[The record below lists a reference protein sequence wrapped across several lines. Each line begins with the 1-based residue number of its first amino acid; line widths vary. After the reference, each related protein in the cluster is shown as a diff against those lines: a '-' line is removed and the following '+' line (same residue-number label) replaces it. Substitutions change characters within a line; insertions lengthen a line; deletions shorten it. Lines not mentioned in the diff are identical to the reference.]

1 MKTINS
7 ILCAG
12 VLTIFFNNLSYGQPA
27 ELDLLWE
34 KEVDVKTMKFTPDG
48 SVLITGGRNT
58 EINCY
63 PYTCG
68 QIKVWDVADSTL
80 LHTFSGYQ
88 FGLPNDIDI
97 SFDGEKIISGNG
109 SVYCS
114 AFTGCSRDRAGQF
127 ELSITGSQNY
137 SNTNPDG
144 IIYSIAFSP
153 DQSII
158 AAGTGYNNSGH
169 INIYD
174 SQYNLLRTL
183 PGHSGNTSSLLFTP
197 DGQYLI
203 SGGADGSI
211 RVWNYI
217 DGTFIQYLQHGTY
230 LNGGSSIQLS
240 ISPDGQYLA
249 STGDGYNLTIK
260 IWKTSDWSVVHTFE
274 VGDPYGSNS
283 STEFTPNGIYLGV
296 RVSYISNQDHI
307 RFYKVET
314 GELVREYI
322 DSTSTASNQNSIRAL
337 TFSPTANNNF
347 AYSIGFGNS
356 AKLKYVATDLSLVE
370 NHTIPVELASFN
382 ANVNHNNVTLNWIT
396 SSELNNS
403 GFEIERLR
411 EYKITRLS
419 EWISSEQDWEKIGFV
434 EGNGTTSETNNY
446 SFEDKNLSSGIYKY
460 RLKQIDFDGSYEY
473 SGIVEAEIN
482 IPNEFSLFQNYPN
495 PFNPSTTIEFQIPIN
510 GFVSLKIYNSIGQE
524 VTTLLNEHQSAGSY
538 SITFSTDELPSGL
551 YFYSLRSGEFTITK
565 KMLLIK

>member
-7 ILCAG
+7 ILFAG
-12 VLTIFFNNLSYGQPA
+12 VLTILFNNLSYGQPA
-27 ELDLLWE
+27 ELELLWE
-34 KEVDVKTMKFTPDG
+34 KEVDVNTMKFTPDG
-48 SVLITGGRNT
+48 SLLITGGRNT

-68 QIKVWDVADSTL
+68 QIKVWDVADSAL
-80 LHTFSGYQ
+80 LLTVGNFSM
-88 FGLPNDIDI
+88 GLTNDIDI
-97 SFDGEKIISGNG
+97 SSDGQRIFSGHG

-114 AFTGCSRDRAGQF
+114 AFSGCSRDRAGQF
-127 ELSITGSQNY
+127 EFNINGSQNY

-144 IIYSIAFSP
+144 IIYSIALSA

-211 RVWNYI
+211 RVWNYL
-217 DGTFIQYLQHGTY
+217 DGIFIQYLQHGTY
-230 LNGGSSIQLS
+230 LNGGRAVQLS

-274 VGDPYGSNS
+274 AADPYGSNS
-283 STEFTPNGIYLGV
+283 STEFTPNGIYLGT
-296 RVSYISNQDHI
+296 RISYITNQDQI

-322 DSTSTASNQNSIRAL
+322 DTTSTASNQNSIRSL

-370 NHTIPVELASFN
+370 NQTIPVELTSFT
-382 ANVNHNNVTLNWIT
+382 AEVSAKTVTLKWIT
-396 SSELNNS
+396 ASELNNS
-403 GFEIERLR
+403 GFEIEKQVSGKQ
-411 EYKITRLS
+411 YTVSNI
-419 EWISSEQDWEKIGFV
+419 WERIGFV
-434 EGNGTTSETNNY
+434 EGKGTTAETNYY
-446 SFEDKNLSSGIYKY
+446 SFIDEEVSAGIYKY
-460 RLKQIDFDGSYEY
+460 RLKQIDFDGSFEY
-473 SGIVEAEIN
+473 SDVVEVEVN
-482 IPNEFSLFQNYPN
+482 IPAAFSLSQNYPN
-495 PFNPSTTIEFQIPIN
+495 PFNPSTRIEYSIPSD
-510 GFVSLKIYNSIGQE
+510 GFVSLTIYNTIGQE
-524 VTTLLNEHQSAGSY
+524 VSTLVNENQTAGNYSVSFSA
-538 SITFSTDELPSGL
+538 DKLPSGL
-551 YFYSLRSGEFTITK
+551 YFYSLRNGNYTATK
-565 KMLLIK
+565 KMLLLK

>member
-7 ILCAG
+7 ILFAG
-12 VLTIFFNNLSYGQPA
+12 VLTILFNNLSYGQPA

-34 KEVDVKTMKFTPDG
+34 REVDVNTMKFTPDG
-48 SVLITGGRNT
+48 SLLITGGRNT

-68 QIKVWDVADSTL
+68 QIKVWDVADSALLLTL
-80 LHTFSGYQ
+80 GNFSM
-88 FGLPNDIDI
+88 GLTNDIDI
-97 SFDGEKIISGNG
+97 SSDGQRIFSGNG

-114 AFTGCSRDRAGQF
+114 AFSGCSRDRAGQF
-127 ELSITGSQNY
+127 EFNINGSQSY

-144 IIYSIAFSP
+144 IIYSIALSP
-153 DQSII
+153 DNSII

-183 PGHSGNTSSLLFTP
+183 PGHSGNTSSLVFTP

-203 SGGADGSI
+203 SGGYDGYI
-211 RVWNYI
+211 RVWDYNNGNIVY
-217 DGTFIQYLQHGTY
+217 FRQHGTY
-230 LNGGSSIQLS
+230 LNGGNRIQLS

-249 STGDGYNLTIK
+249 STGDGYDLTIK

-274 VGDPYGSNS
+274 AGDPYGSSS

-296 RVSYISNQDHI
+296 RVAYITNQDHI

-322 DSTSTASNQNSIRAL
+322 DTTSTASNQNSIRAL

-370 NHTIPVELASFN
+370 NQTIPVELVSFN
-382 ANVNHNNVTLNWIT
+382 TSVNSNKVMLNWIT
-396 SSELNNS
+396 ASEVNNS
-403 GFEIERLR
+403 GFEIE
-411 EYKITRLS
+411 KQVGSQQS
-419 EWISSEQDWEKIGFV
+419 EVVNWERIGFV
-434 EGNGTTSETNNY
+434 EGNGTTTETNYY
-446 SFEDKNLSSGIYKY
+446 SFIDEEVSAGIYKY
-460 RLKQIDFDGSYEY
+460 RLKQIDFDGSFEY
-473 SGIVEAEIN
+473 SDVVEVKYSN
-482 IPNEFSLFQNYPN
+482 RFLTFSELPESFQS
-495 PFNPSTTIEFQIPIN
+495 FNQNRIF
-510 GFVSLKIYNSIGQE
+510 
-524 VTTLLNEHQSAGSY
+524 Y
-538 SITFSTDELPSGL
+538 SIRWFC
-551 YFYSLRSGEFTITK
+551 FTNNI
-565 KMLLIK
+565 